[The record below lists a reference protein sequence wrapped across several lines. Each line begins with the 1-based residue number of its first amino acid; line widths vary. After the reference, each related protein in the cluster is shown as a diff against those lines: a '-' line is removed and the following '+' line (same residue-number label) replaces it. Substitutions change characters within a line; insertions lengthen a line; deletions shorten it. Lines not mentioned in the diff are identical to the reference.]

1 MLKYTKKMNK
11 IQTSIQILQEATKE
25 LMDKFYLAKK
35 RELEI
40 IREANKKKDEE
51 KIRGIKNKLGI

>member
-1 MLKYTKKMNK
+1 MLKYPKMMNK